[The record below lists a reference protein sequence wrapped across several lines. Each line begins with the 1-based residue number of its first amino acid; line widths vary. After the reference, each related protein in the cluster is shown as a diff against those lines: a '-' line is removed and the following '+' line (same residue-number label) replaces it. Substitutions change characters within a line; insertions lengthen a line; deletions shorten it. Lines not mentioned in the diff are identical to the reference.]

1 MIEENRR
8 RLHEINK
15 VYNPETGEGSNTF
28 PRIPIE
34 LSDHPLNVQYLPE
47 RMFEKDPLCNELK
60 IAGSLQRY
68 LEANNIEP
76 TTENKQILCLKLY
89 DIRIQYDFE
98 YYAYTSLEIQDKL
111 SGRDIPFK
119 ANRGQRRLLM
129 KLEEQRLAGKP
140 IRIILL
146 KARQWGGSTLTQLY
160 FLWIQLVLVE
170 NWSSIICAH
179 KQDAA
184 RNIRGMFER
193 AVKNYPA
200 INGVIELSPY
210 QGTQN
215 IKIVKTRGCRITV
228 GSAVEPDSI
237 RSQSGF
243 LIHFSEVAFFPNTE
257 NNKPEELI
265 GSVSSIIPRVPNS
278 AIVYESTAKGIGN
291 FFHTQWLLANEED
304 PAKKSAFTPV
314 FVEWFLIDI
323 YSEELTV
330 SEEEFIDSM
339 TPYEH
344 WLFSKGATLQAI
356 NWYRGMRGQLPSD
369 SSMKE
374 EYPSDDIEAFQNSG
388 RPVFNMEEVEKL
400 RSKCKEPIAIGE
412 LSSKRSASQAK
423 LKIELRKDVLKDL
436 KFVEDKKG
444 CLKIW
449 EHPEERLRNRYIVF
463 VDTGGRGRK
472 SDYSVVT
479 VFDRYWMMY
488 GDVPAVVAQWRGHI
502 DHDILAWKAA
512 QIAAYYGNAL
522 LVFESNTHET
532 DKGKMATDGD
542 HTEFIFDTIS
552 DYYDNLY
559 SRTPSDKIAEGVA
572 PVWGFHMNRTT
583 KTMIIDTF
591 TSILREGGYIERDE
605 EAVNEARWF
614 EYKDNGSTGAI
625 AGKHD
630 DIIITRMAGLHVC
643 YEIPLPV
650 PPEKQVKRKKKTIA
664 GESTF

>member
-1 MIEENRR
+1 M
-8 RLHEINK
+8 
-15 VYNPETGEGSNTF
+15 
-28 PRIPIE
+28 
-34 LSDHPLNVQYLPE
+34 
-47 RMFEKDPLCNELK
+47 
-60 IAGSLQRY
+60 
-68 LEANNIEP
+68 
-76 TTENKQILCLKLY
+76 
-89 DIRIQYDFE
+89 
-98 YYAYTSLEIQDKL
+98 
-111 SGRDIPFK
+111 
-119 ANRGQRRLLM
+119 
-129 KLEEQRLAGKP
+129 
-140 IRIILL
+140 
-146 KARQWGGSTLTQLY
+146 
-160 FLWIQLVLVE
+160 
-170 NWSSIICAH
+170 
-179 KQDAA
+179 
-184 RNIRGMFER
+184 
-193 AVKNYPA
+193 
-200 INGVIELSPY
+200 
-210 QGTQN
+210 
-215 IKIVKTRGCRITV
+215 
-228 GSAVEPDSI
+228 
-237 RSQSGF
+237 
-243 LIHFSEVAFFPNTE
+243 
-257 NNKPEELI
+257 
-265 GSVSSIIPRVPNS
+265 
-278 AIVYESTAKGIGN
+278 
-291 FFHTQWLLANEED
+291 ANEED

-339 TPYEH
+339 TTYEH

-423 LKIELRKDVLKDL
+423 LKIEFRKDVLKDL

-449 EHPEERLRNRYIVF
+449 EYPEEKLRNRYIVF

-472 SDYSVVT
+472 SDYSVIT

-542 HTEFIFDTIS
+542 HTEFIFDTIA

-650 PPEKQVKRKKKTIA
+650 PPEKIIKIRKKTIA